1 MARLAQSL
9 ARAVKQAQSRPH
21 VATLSEARNYYVQG
35 TSLLQQRRCAEAE
48 TYLREALRLEPED
61 ADVLNNL
68 GTAIWEQGRSPEAT
82 AYYLRAYQ
90 FKKHDFGILNNL
102 GMVLWEQGRPERAV
116 EYYRRALELNPDSF
130 DTQMNLGVS
139 LSDIGRF
146 DDALVWLRS
155 ATRMRPS
162 SADAWDNV
170 GMTLARQGH
179 WDQAMKCYDEAI
191 RLRPDFGEA
200 RRNRALGWLTLGDFE
215 RGFPEAEWR
224 FKCRNPPGQG
234 FPQTALGW
242 RAARGT
248 HNPAPLRARSGR
260 HIAIHPLCSAGQG
273 TRRPGVGVLPSSSHA
288 THVDESRR
296 RLVMDGSSPFP
307 NFDLH
312 APLMS
317 VPAIIGTTARDPA
330 TRSLSLRRCQGD
342 RRWRPALTQA
352 LGVADLNSVFKI
364 GIAWQGSPT
373 NRVDRWRSF
382 PLAWFAQ
389 FASLPGVRLVS
400 LQKGPGVEQLAALA
414 GRFPVADLERR
425 FDGLEDKRDFLDTA
439 AVMSLMDL
447 VITPETAVAH
457 LAGGLGVRTW
467 VALSTVGDWRWMDS
481 GDSCPWYPTARL
493 FRQTTLNDWDGVF
506 RRMAQELNH
515 EFAHGIRS
523 GCNASWS
530 SSPSSPFP

>member
-1 MARLAQSL
+1 MARLADSL
-9 ARAVKQAQSRPH
+9 AQAVKQAQSRPH
-21 VATLSEARNYYVQG
+21 VATLSEARKHYVQG
-35 TSLLQQRRCAEAE
+35 TTLLHQRRFAEAE
-48 TYLREALRLEPED
+48 TYLREALRLKPED

-68 GTAIWEQGRSPEAT
+68 GTAIWEQGRSTEAT

-90 FKKHDFGILNNL
+90 FKRNDFGILNNL

-200 RRNRALGWLTLGDFE
+200 RRNRGLGWLTLGDFE

-224 FKCRNPPGQG
+224 FKCRNPGGLNFPRPRWAGEPLEGRTILLHFEQGLGDTLQFIRFAPQVKERGGQVWVLCQ
-234 FPQTALGW
+234 P
-242 RAARGT
+242 
-248 HNPAPLRARSGR
+248 PLMRLMSK
-260 HIAIHPLCSAGQG
+260 S
-273 TRRPGVGVLPSSSHA
+273 PGV
-288 THVDESRR
+288 D
-296 RLVMDGSSPFP
+296 LVMDGSAPFP
-307 NFDLH
+307 NFHLH

-317 VPAIIGTTARDPA
+317 IPAIIGTSEATLPRDPYLFA
-330 TRSLSLRRCQGD
+330 DAGAIAL
-342 RRWRPALTQA
+342 WRPALTQA

-364 GIAWQGSPT
+364 GIAWQGNPT
-373 NRVDRWRSF
+373 NRLDRWRSF

-389 FASLPGVRLVS
+389 LANLPGVRLVS

-414 GRFPVADLERR
+414 GRFPVTNLDYR

-439 AVMSLMDL
+439 AVISLLDL

-467 VALSTVGDWRWMDS
+467 VALSTVGDWRWMHT
-481 GDSCPWYPTARL
+481 GDSCPWYPSARL
-493 FRQTTLNDWDGVF
+493 FRQTKLDDWDGVF
-506 RRMAQELNH
+506 RRMAEELNQEL
-515 EFAHGIRS
+515 AGSRS
-523 GCNASWS
+523 GGDMI
-530 SSPSSPFP
+530 

>member
-9 ARAVKQAQSRPH
+9 ARALKQAQSRPR

-35 TSLLQQRRCAEAE
+35 TSLLQQRRCPEAE
-48 TYLREALRLEPED
+48 TYLREALRLEPDD

-68 GTAIWEQGRSPEAT
+68 GTAIWEQGRSSEAT

-179 WDQAMKCYDEAI
+179 WDQAMECYDESI
-191 RLRPDFGEA
+191 KLRPDFGEA

-224 FKCRNPPGQG
+224 FKCRNPPGQS
-234 FPQTALGW
+234 FPQPRWAGEPLEGRTILLHFEQGLAPQVKE
-242 RAARGT
+242 RGGKVWVYCQ
-248 HNPAPLRARSGR
+248 PPLMRLLSM
-260 HIAIHPLCSAGQG
+260 
-273 TRRPGVGVLPSSSHA
+273 TPGVDVVL
-288 THVDESRR
+288 
-296 RLVMDGSSPFP
+296 DGSSPFP

-317 VPAIIGTTARDPA
+317 VPAIIGTTAATLPRDPYLTADA
-330 TRSLSLRRCQGD
+330 TTIE
-342 RRWRPALTQA
+342 RWRAPLTQA
-352 LGVADLNSVFKI
+352 LGVADLNSLFKV
-364 GIAWQGSPT
+364 GIAWQGSPI

-389 FASLPGVRLVS
+389 LASLPGVRLVS

-414 GRFPVADLERR
+414 GRFPVTNLEGR
-425 FDGLEDKRDFLDTA
+425 FDGPEDKRDFLDTA

-481 GDSCPWYPTARL
+481 GDSCPWYPSARM
-493 FRQTTLNDWDGVF
+493 FRQTTLGDWDGVF

-515 EFAHGIRS
+515 EFAQAR
-523 GCNASWS
+523 
-530 SSPSSPFP
+530 

>member
-1 MARLAQSL
+1 M
-9 ARAVKQAQSRPH
+9 
-21 VATLSEARNYYVQG
+21 
-35 TSLLQQRRCAEAE
+35 QQRRCPEAE
-48 TYLREALRLEPED
+48 TYLREALRLEPDD

-68 GTAIWEQGRSPEAT
+68 GTAIWEQGRSSEAT

-179 WDQAMKCYDEAI
+179 WDQAMECYDESI
-191 RLRPDFGEA
+191 KLRPDFGEA

-234 FPQTALGW
+234 FPQPRWSGEPLEGRTILLHFEQGLGDTLQFI
-242 RAARGT
+242 RFAPQVKERGGQVWVFCQ
-248 HNPAPLRARSGR
+248 PPLMRLLSM
-260 HIAIHPLCSAGQG
+260 
-273 TRRPGVGVLPSSSHA
+273 TPGVDVVL
-288 THVDESRR
+288 
-296 RLVMDGSSPFP
+296 DGSSPFP

-317 VPAIIGTTARDPA
+317 VPAIIGTTAATLPRDPYLTADA
-330 TRSLSLRRCQGD
+330 TTIECWRR
-342 RRWRPALTQA
+342 LTQA
-352 LGVADLNSVFKI
+352 LGVADLNSLFKV
-364 GIAWQGSPT
+364 GIAWQGSPI

-389 FASLPGVRLVS
+389 LASLPGVRLVS

-414 GRFPVADLERR
+414 GRFPVANLEGR
-425 FDGLEDKRDFLDTA
+425 FDGPEDKRDFLDTA

-467 VALSTVGDWRWMDS
+467 VALSTVGDWRWMDR
-481 GDSCPWYPTARL
+481 GDSCPWYPTARM
-493 FRQTTLNDWDGVF
+493 FRQTTLGDWDGVF
-506 RRMAQELNH
+506 RRMAQELKH
-515 EFAHGIRS
+515 EFAHAR
-523 GCNASWS
+523 
-530 SSPSSPFP
+530 

>member
-1 MARLAQSL
+1 MARLAESL
-9 ARAVKQAQSRPH
+9 ALAVKQAQSRRD
-21 VATLSEARNYYVQG
+21 VATLSEVRNYYVQG
-35 TSLLQQRRCAEAE
+35 TALLQQRRFAEAE
-48 TYLREALRLEPED
+48 THLRQALQLKPDD

-102 GMVLWEQGRPERAV
+102 GMLLWDQGRPERAV
-116 EYYRRALELNPDSF
+116 EYYRQALELNPDSF
-130 DTQMNLGVS
+130 DTRMNLGVS

-170 GMTLARQGH
+170 GMTFARQGH

-200 RRNRALGWLTLGDFE
+200 RRNRGLGWLTLGDFE

-224 FKCRNPPGQG
+224 FKCRNPPGLNFPGPRWAGEPLEGRAIVLHYEQG
-234 FPQTALGW
+234 LGDTLQFIRFAPQVKE
-242 RAARGT
+242 RGGQVWLFCQ
-248 HNPAPLRARSGR
+248 PPLLRLMSM
-260 HIAIHPLCSAGQG
+260 S
-273 TRRPGVGVLPSSSHA
+273 PGV
-288 THVDESRR
+288 D
-296 RLVMDGSSPFP
+296 LVMDGSSPIPDFQ
-307 NFDLH
+307 LQ

-317 VPAIIGTTARDPA
+317 VPSIIGTTAATLPRDPY
-330 TRSLSLRRCQGD
+330 LSVD
-342 RRWRPALTQA
+342 AKAIERWRPALTQA
-352 LGVADLNSVFKI
+352 LGVAELNSVFKI
-364 GIAWQGSPT
+364 GIAWQGNPT

-389 FASLPGVRLVS
+389 LASLPGVRLVS
-400 LQKGPGVEQLAALA
+400 LQKGSGVEQLAALA
-414 GRFPVADLERR
+414 GRFPVTNLERT
-425 FDGLEDKRDFLDTA
+425 FDGVDDKRDFLDTA
-439 AVMSLMDL
+439 AVMKLVDL

-467 VALSTVGDWRWMDS
+467 VALSTVGDWRWMDR
-481 GDSCPWYPTARL
+481 GDSCPWYPSARL
-493 FRQTTLNDWDGVF
+493 FRQTTLGDWAGVF
-506 RRMAQELNH
+506 RQMADALGNEL
-515 EFAHGIRS
+515 AQSRLS
-523 GCNASWS
+523 RPAS
-530 SSPSSPFP
+530 